1 MIVNDGHHDE
11 TLNDTDAEI
20 NQTDS
25 EFTEIHESENES
37 FDAFTNETNKISQ
50 LNEIAES
57 MKTSDF
63 SQIFVDS
70 FLDCLRTLPR
80 NAQVICSLGD
90 NSRSCEIKCAENIE
104 HNFCLC
110 DSTGCSW
117 RNSFNQKCE
126 TIEWSSP
133 KETQKT
139 DEKNSQIKRGDNNV
153 KKILKKGKNK
163 NNLILKIKKI
173 KQNNLF

>member
-1 MIVNDGHHDE
+1 MIVNDGHHDV

-37 FDAFTNETNKISQ
+37 FDAFTNETNEISQ

-57 MKTSDF
+57 KKTSDF

-90 NSRSCEIKCAENIE
+90 NSRSCEIKCAENIT
-104 HNFCLC
+104 HNFCSC

-117 RNSFNQKCE
+117 RNSFNPQCE
-126 TIEWSSP
+126 IIEWNSP

-139 DEKNSQIKRGDNNV
+139 HKMNSQTKRRDNNL
-153 KKILKKGKNK
+153 KKILKKGKNTKK
-163 NNLILKIKKI
+163 NV
-173 KQNNLF
+173 F